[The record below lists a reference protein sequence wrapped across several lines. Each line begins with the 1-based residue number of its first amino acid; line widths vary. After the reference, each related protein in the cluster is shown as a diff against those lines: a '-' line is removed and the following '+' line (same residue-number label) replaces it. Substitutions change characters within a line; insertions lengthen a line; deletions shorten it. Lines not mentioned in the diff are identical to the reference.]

1 YAQDSAFGYR
11 NSDLKDWVAEK
22 TAGKVEAAS
31 VVSFSI
37 EELRTK
43 SIAQLV
49 EKLEAEQSSDCYIVN
64 AVDYTDL
71 EIFAYALLQTSIPF
85 VCRTAASFVAALAA
99 LPDKPLLKK
108 SDLVQADA
116 TNGGLIIVGSHVPK
130 TTRQLEHLRRSVDVE
145 AIELD
150 VQKLINDYEQRVALA
165 KQYSIAIDQLIAKG
179 RDVVLYTS
187 RAVVIADSAADNLS
201 IGAKISAFLSRVV
214 AQLQHR
220 PKYVLAKGGI
230 TSSDVA
236 TVSLGVKRAVVIG
249 QVLPGIPVW
258 RLGKSSK
265 FPDLSYLIFPGNV
278 GEDDAIASV
287 VQALV

>member
-1 YAQDSAFGYR
+1 
-11 NSDLKDWVAEK
+11 
-22 TAGKVEAAS
+22 
-31 VVSFSI
+31 
-37 EELRTK
+37 
-43 SIAQLV
+43 
-49 EKLEAEQSSDCYIVN
+49 
-64 AVDYTDL
+64 
-71 EIFAYALLQTSIPF
+71 
-85 VCRTAASFVAALAA
+85 RTAASFVAALAA

-130 TTRQLEHLRRSVDVE
+130 TTRQLEYLRRSVDVE